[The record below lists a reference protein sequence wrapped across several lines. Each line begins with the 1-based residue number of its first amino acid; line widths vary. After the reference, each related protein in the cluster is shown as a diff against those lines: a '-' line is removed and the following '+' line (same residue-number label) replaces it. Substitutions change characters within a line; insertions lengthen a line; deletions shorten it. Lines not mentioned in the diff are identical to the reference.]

1 MIDLVPWKMV
11 KWSKSTKYENYVSSN
26 CFHKTQY
33 YVPKENYA
41 RNCASTIRLKSSW
54 CLAGAHQM
62 GSCAWSS
69 QSQSVSHAQTGLL
82 WGSIQNFDSYSR
94 PFHVGVPLPSISVI
108 RSGQVY
114 FVLNSWARSFQPKF
128 RPVRPGEVV
137 HLKRWTSFFRNFSGW
152 TEPIH
157 WVLDQNFRKFWLNGS
172 YPIFIYILHHWKI
185 NSTINFLECK
195 T

>member
-1 MIDLVPWKMV
+1 MSFSDRTILNYKKRIKVLGRGRRVLPHFKLQVLDSRRKAKDFFIYKNIAKGCHCSTVTSDMIDLVPRKMV

-69 QSQSVSHAQTGLL
+69 QSQSVSHAHIGLL
-82 WGSIQNFDSYSR
+82 DQFKIPTRIHVPFMFGSLYR
-94 PFHVGVPLPSISVI
+94 V
-108 RSGQVY
+108 
-114 FVLNSWARSFQPKF
+114 FQ
-128 RPVRPGEVV
+128 
-137 HLKRWTSFFRNFSGW
+137 S
-152 TEPIH
+152 
-157 WVLDQNFRKFWLNGS
+157 
-172 YPIFIYILHHWKI
+172 
-185 NSTINFLECK
+185 
-195 T
+195 